1 MGAPLFESGEGSG
14 PGGFEPM
21 HIMVFAVLIAVTGA
35 VGSSARR

>member
-1 MGAPLFESGEGSG
+1 MGAPLFESAESG
-14 PGGFEPM
+14 GTDGFEPM